1 MPPNLSSHQAYIPLT
16 EERLFGNDVHA
27 AQSSSLTDM
36 MTRNRFGENDQLIET
51 DILVVHE
58 NIKRASVQNITM
70 NTMNYMLVPLSMPAT
85 LAASGWVWG
94 LLLFVGSTVWS
105 YWTGLVIGDAY
116 IAHPELKTFPEMSAE
131 AIAIYFCDDTGKAGS
146 SSSNSSSSVDEFRGA
161 VSLDTDNDYAQYAVY
176 GSGGVLG
183 ANRERK
189 RVRVKATA
197 KRTVAIVQFLTFYLD
212 AVCQFIYMAQYL
224 SILTSSMKIKGLFG
238 TVGWCQS
245 LSLSVVSLLLLPVTQ
260 LPTFHDSKNFVYFA
274 IATLTLSVAV
284 FTYEVLSKTPWE
296 SCEIKPQFSRVSTA
310 SKFVSVANFAY
321 AYGGHGLFPEEMA
334 EMVEPERWPEVMNW
348 SYFISVP
355 VYLFVG
361 AIGYAAYG
369 DATKADINL
378 NFPNDIGNALSI
390 AFQFGQCYYAVFFCN
405 VALCSR
411 IEILLGFDPTDW
423 FTNKHQY
430 LKVNSFTFRLFFRT
444 LFLGTQTL
452 VAAIFL
458 ASGGDVLLDLQGIA
472 GSFGMALMT
481 FLLPSLMRLTLVDK
495 PFSFPSLGKL
505 TCYSTIALAL
515 VVIISGLYGSVSD
528 LGLDFRRKMPRDTC
542 LPSVTTVVDERGCP
556 TPPNSGSIAEK

>member
-1 MPPNLSSHQAYIPLT
+1 MFDN
-16 EERLFGNDVHA
+16 GNDSIA
-27 AQSSSLTDM
+27 SNLFMSDTDLNELKRIGIGGLLTSNE
-36 MTRNRFGENDQLIET
+36 RARVRLRRLLEEEHEQEI
-51 DILVVHE
+51 VHE
-58 NIKRASVQNITM
+58 NIKRASVKNITM

-85 LAASGWVWG
+85 LAAAGWVWG
-94 LLLFVGSTVWS
+94 VLLFVLSTVWS
-105 YWTGLVIGDAY
+105 YWSGLVIGEAFV
-116 IAHPELKTFPEMSAE
+116 ANPELNTFPEMSAE
-131 AIAIYFCDDTGKAGS
+131 AIAIYLCDGTEKKREIDGS
-146 SSSNSSSSVDEFRGA
+146 GGSNNNEADEFRGA
-161 VSLDTDNDYAQYAVY
+161 SSLENEPDEDVFHA
-176 GSGGVLG
+176 SGGVLG
-183 ANRERK
+183 ANKERK

-224 SILTSSMKIKGLFG
+224 SILTSSMKIKGFFG

-245 LSLSVVSLLLLPVTQ
+245 LSLCVVSLLLLPVTQ
-260 LPTFHDSKNFVYFA
+260 LPTFHDSANFVYFA
-274 IATLTLSVAV
+274 IATLTLSIAV

-296 SCEIKPQFSRVSTA
+296 SCEIKPQFPRVSTA

-321 AYGGHGLFPEEMA
+321 AYGGHGLFPEEMS

-348 SYFISVP
+348 SYFISAP

-361 AIGYAAYG
+361 ALGYAAYG
-369 DATKADINL
+369 DNTKADINL

-495 PFSFPSLGKL
+495 PFSYPSLGKSA
-505 TCYSTIALAL
+505 CYATIALAF

-528 LGLDFRRKMPRDTC
+528 LGLDLTRKMPDDTC
-542 LPSVTTVVDERGCP
+542 LPSVTTVVDDRGCP
-556 TPPNSGSIAEK
+556 TPT